1 MSEQNQQSDYNP
13 VMYTPE
19 EIECLETHIE
29 KYYGKF
35 EGVFHEL
42 ISPDIHVDIA
52 MIAPGAER
60 NYWVMVTMGMGAKP
74 MNVPSELKEY
84 RLERAEIMI
93 CLPPD
98 WEIEN
103 NDEEWYWPLR
113 WLKIMARLPGDADTW
128 LGWGHSVPKGEPM
141 ASNTALSGVMLV
153 NPGAFETEAYEC
165 ELPNGD
171 VVNFYQMLPLY
182 DEEMNYKLENGA
194 EALLSKMDDEM
205 LEYMRPDRK
214 NACL

>member
-1 MSEQNQQSDYNP
+1 
-13 VMYTPE
+13 MYTPE
-19 EIECLETHIE
+19 EIECLEAHIE

-52 MIAPGAER
+52 MIAPRPER
-60 NYWVMVTMGMGAKP
+60 NYWVMVTMGMGVKP

-153 NPGAFETEAYEC
+153 NPGTFETEAYAC
-165 ELPNGD
+165 ELPGGD

-182 DEEMNYKLENGA
+182 DEEMNYKLKNGA
-194 EALLSKMDDEM
+194 EALLGKMDDEM